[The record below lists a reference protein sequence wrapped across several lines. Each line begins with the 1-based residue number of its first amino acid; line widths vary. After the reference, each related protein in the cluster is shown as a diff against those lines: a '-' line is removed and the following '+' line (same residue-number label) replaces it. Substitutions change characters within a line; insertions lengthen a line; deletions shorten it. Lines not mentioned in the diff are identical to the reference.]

1 MTRFVLVHTAVS
13 IEVRPSETPHYS
25 LEEAAERTSV
35 EPDVLRRYCRDG
47 LLGAARTE
55 GTADP
60 VFDDDALYDIRRI
73 EHLRHQQGVPLEVL
87 PMVFHLVTEVER
99 LREELRKLRL

>member
-1 MTRFVLVHTAVS
+1 MTRFILVQTSLS

-35 EPDVLRRYCRDG
+35 EPELLRRYCREG
-47 LLGAARTE
+47 MLGSARTE
-55 GTADP
+55 SGGDP

-87 PMVFHLVTEVER
+87 PMVFQLVNEVER
-99 LREELRKLRL
+99 LREELRKARS